1 MADEESN
8 VEVEFTN
15 AEQSQKTPP
24 GAWAVML
31 SVFLAGIVMAFA
43 QYKVTGV
50 LASPDPTAP
59 SIARDLVLDN
69 ATAGWV
75 LSLFTLVGIFL
86 AFPAVGIIKK
96 WGIKIGGFVALGFA
110 IVGSIIGIFAFNA
123 PSLIIARIIEGFGLG
138 FIGVIAPSAI
148 AMWFPIAKRGAPM
161 GIWSSWQM
169 WGICGS
175 FFFGIPITNGLG
187 NAFGYEWKN
196 LWLVGIILL
205 IIGIIVY
212 GVFVKVPPK
221 GQNFADIND
230 DSEGNVSIFE
240 ACKYKNAWIMA
251 FAGFA
256 FGISN
261 STVIAW
267 VSPFWQASGTAD
279 AVMANNMTGAMYFIE
294 CIGCIV
300 FGFILN
306 AIRHRRR
313 FQVIDSLI
321 WTIAFFFIFRIVGIP
336 AAIIM
341 LVIYAVVESA
351 YCAGMWTLCP
361 QAVPDPRAGAS
372 MIAFFTVAVDIGM
385 MLGSPLGGWF
395 IDMFQGDYGSLALM
409 VFVAQLIATI
419 CYAAIKMY
427 NEKGEALRI

>member
-1 MADEESN
+1 MVDGDEVKS
-8 VEVEFTN
+8 
-15 AEQSQKTPP
+15 KTPK

-31 SVFLAGIVMAFA
+31 AVFLGGICMAFA

-69 ATAGWV
+69 ATAGWL

-96 WGIKIGGFVALGFA
+96 WGIKVGGLVALAFA
-110 IVGSIIGIFAFNA
+110 IVGGAIGLFAGSA
-123 PSLIIARIIEGFGLG
+123 VAIIIARIIEGFGLG

-148 AMWFPIAKRGAPM
+148 AMWFPIEKRGAPM

-175 FFFGIPITNGLG
+175 FFFGIPITNAFGD
-187 NAFGYEWKN
+187 AFGYAWKN
-196 LWLVGIILL
+196 LWVVGLILL
-205 IIGIIVY
+205 VIAIIVY
-212 GVFVKVPPK
+212 AVFVKVPPE
-221 GQNFADIND
+221 GENHADMSD
-230 DSEGNVSIFE
+230 ESEGKVSVFS

-251 FAGFA
+251 LAGFA

-267 VSPFWQASGTAD
+267 ISPFWQASGTAD
-279 AVMANNMTGAMYFIE
+279 AIMANNMTGAMYLIE

-300 FGFILN
+300 FGFVLN
-306 AIRHRRR
+306 AITKRRR
-313 FQVIDSLI
+313 FMVIDSLV
-321 WTIAFFFIFRIVGIP
+321 WAVAFFLMFRVSGFP
-336 AAIIM
+336 GAFIM
-341 LVIYAVVESA
+341 LVVYSIVESA
-351 YCAGMWTLCP
+351 YCAAMWTLCP

-372 MIAFFTVAVDIGM
+372 MIALFTVAVDLGM

-395 IDMFQGDYGSLALM
+395 IDTFAGDYGALAFM
-409 VFVAQLIATI
+409 VCGAQLVATI
-419 CYAAIKMY
+419 CYALVKMY
-427 NEKGEALRI
+427 NSKGESLKI